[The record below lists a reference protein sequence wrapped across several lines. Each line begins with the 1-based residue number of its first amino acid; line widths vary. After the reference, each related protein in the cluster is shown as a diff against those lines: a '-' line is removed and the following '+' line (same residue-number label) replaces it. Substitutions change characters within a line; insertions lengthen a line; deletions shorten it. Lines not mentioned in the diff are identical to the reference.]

1 MKIEKYEGNPI
12 LSPIDGDSFE
22 GKCVLNPAVIYD
34 EEKERFVMIYRAAG
48 NDDAHVIRL
57 GLATSQD
64 GIHFDRYAHN
74 PVFSPVK
81 GMPDGG
87 CVEDPRIVKIGET
100 YFMTYA
106 ARCYAP
112 GPYWLPDWPFPPIYI
127 AADDVHTS
135 DMPVFAKENVTIT
148 YLAASKDFVHWQR
161 LGRLTESDVDDRD
174 VLLFPE
180 KINGRYYMISRP
192 KFPNVEGVKMPS
204 IWISSGTDLL
214 HFDKPQLL
222 FTGENDWQTER
233 IGAGTP
239 PMKTKY
245 GWFFLF
251 HGVDK
256 RGVYRVGACLLDLH
270 DPTKIVRKT
279 SNWIMEPDQPFELE
293 GIYDGCVFPT
303 GTVLKDGTLYIYYGC
318 ADKHIGL
325 ATVNFDELLEDMMK
339 GGTHE

>member
-12 LSPIDGDSFE
+12 LSPVEGSSFE
-22 GKCVLNPAVIYD
+22 EKCVLNPAVVYD
-34 EEKERFVMIYRAAG
+34 DKNEEFVMVYRAAG
-48 NDDAHVIRL
+48 MDDAHVIRL
-57 GLATSQD
+57 GLAKSKD
-64 GIHFDRYAHN
+64 GIHFQRYEGN
-74 PVFSPVK
+74 PIFSPIK
-81 GMPDGG
+81 GTPEGG

-112 GPYWLPDWPFPPIYI
+112 GPYWLPEWPFPPIYI
-127 AADDVHTS
+127 TDSDVHTA
-135 DMPVFAKENVTIT
+135 DMPEFARSNVTIT
-148 YLAASKDFVHWQR
+148 YLAASKDFLTWQR
-161 LGRLTESDVDDRD
+161 LGRLTEGNVDDRD

-192 KFPNVEGVKMPS
+192 KFKNVEGVHMPS
-204 IWISSGTDLL
+204 IWISSGDDLL
-214 HFDKPQLL
+214 SFDKPHLL
-222 FTGENDWQTER
+222 FTGENDWQVQR

-239 PMKTKY
+239 PIKTKY

-251 HGVDK
+251 HGVDEK
-256 RGVYRVGACLLDLH
+256 GVYRVGACILDLN

-279 SNWIMEPDQPFELE
+279 SSWIMEPDQPFELE

-303 GTVLKDGTLYIYYGC
+303 GTVVKDGILYIYYGC

-325 ATVNFDELLEDMMK
+325 ATVNFDELLEYVME
-339 GGTHE
+339 GH